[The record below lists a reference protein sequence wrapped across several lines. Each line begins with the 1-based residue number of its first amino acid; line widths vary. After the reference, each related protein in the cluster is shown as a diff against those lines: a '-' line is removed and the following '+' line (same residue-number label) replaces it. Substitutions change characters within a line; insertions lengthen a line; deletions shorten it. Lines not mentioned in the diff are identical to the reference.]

1 MVNQSIYELMII
13 LDTTSSMST
22 SLVAVKDAFNQF
34 YKFSQ
39 LYNDDNQMLRLINIS
54 YGDYDHR
61 YKSINDVVKVFDSN
75 NNNFFNDIIN
85 YKLSSNG
92 GDGIEAL
99 RTALYKANQ
108 IIDKPTGIIIISD
121 ACGRTSCIKCPI
133 DKNTETLRS
142 GTWSTIRKARKKN
155 LLLYIL

>member
-22 SLVAVKDAFNQF
+22 SLLAVKDAFKQF

-75 NNNFFNDIIN
+75 NNNFFNDILN

-92 GDGIEAL
+92 GGGDTIEAL

-121 ACGRTSCIKCPI
+121 ACGRTSCIKCSNNKTQENLENKAINDDIFI
-133 DKNTETLRS
+133 DF
-142 GTWSTIRKARKKN
+142 
-155 LLLYIL
+155 